1 MAENG
6 RRGEPSRLG
15 QGTRRLLYMHTYICA
30 NDEAAVYT
38 VERRAVTVNSYLPP
52 DLQGAKGVC
61 SGERNVLSHCAP
73 AEPHSLSPTKVEQ
86 ISSAWS

>member
-1 MAENG
+1 
-6 RRGEPSRLG
+6 
-15 QGTRRLLYMHTYICA
+15 MHTNMCA

-38 VERRAVTVNSYLPP
+38 VERRAVTLNSYLPP

-61 SGERNVLSHCAP
+61 SGERNVLSHSAP

-86 ISSAWS
+86 ISSASVIIRNSGVLLATSCWLNGE